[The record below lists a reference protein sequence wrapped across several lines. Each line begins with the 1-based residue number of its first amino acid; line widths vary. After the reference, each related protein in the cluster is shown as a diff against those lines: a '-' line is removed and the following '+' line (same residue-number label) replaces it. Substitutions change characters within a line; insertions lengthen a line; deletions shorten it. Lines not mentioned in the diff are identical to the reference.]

1 MAALTTKRV
10 GIALALSGS
19 LIGSTA
25 AWSFGDDTPRLGRL
39 FRLGGNARP
48 TDASTIGK
56 PNSTAVAPDS
66 PPRPFSPNAAYGN
79 PSAHSGDGNTTAGS
93 RIKPQARVSRA
104 VTESEPLISRVSIG
118 RSDDGK
124 QFCMFIEIFAD
135 GTILDSE
142 GVHHVGPEHLRGI
155 SQILQSGELAKLK
168 GHCGGP
174 AADFIEQHHMVSYDR
189 FHGRLRATPFSYSG
203 NPQGCDP
210 SVKKMNDAIDAIQM
224 KLSGPPVTRSA
235 GTNEGVVSPIS
246 TPTAGPE
253 TPPGR
258 GSVPIGLT
266 PELDRP

>member
-19 LIGSTA
+19 LIGSA
-25 AWSFGDDTPRLGRL
+25 AVGSFGDDTPRIGRL
-39 FRLGGNARP
+39 FRLGGNSRP
-48 TDASTIGK
+48 ADASTIGK
-56 PNSTAVAPDS
+56 PGSNTPNSDGA
-66 PPRPFSPNAAYGN
+66 PRPFSPHAPNVN
-79 PSAHSGDGNTTAGS
+79 PSGDANASAGA

-104 VTESEPLISRVSIG
+104 VTEAEPLVSRVSIG

-142 GVHHVGPEHLRGI
+142 GVHHVGPDHLRGI
-155 SQILQSGELAKLK
+155 AQILQSGELAKLK

-210 SVKKMNDAIDAIQM
+210 AVKKMNDAIDAIQM

-235 GTNEGVVSPIS
+235 GANEATPSPIP

-253 TPPGR
+253 SAPVR
-258 GSVPIGLT
+258 GSLPIGLT
-266 PELDRP
+266 PEHDRP